1 MSQSLTRAGR
11 ALPGGGLTRFSGRIT
26 VLPASRRQMFPTE
39 TDAARNEGWAEA
51 ASGRAFGTRDNSR
64 RTLSAGRLYEKGFYR

>member
-1 MSQSLTRAGR
+1 MVPVSQSLTRAGR

-26 VLPASRRQMFPTE
+26 VLPASRRQMFPAE

-51 ASGRAFGTRDNSR
+51 ASGRALRVRNARQQSADFKR
-64 RTLSAGRLYEKGFYR
+64 RKVL